1 MADYITSKKPGIN
14 FIVTKLHL
22 LIPIIF
28 LIFTAFTAFVIDNPS
43 HPAQDL
49 IYYYFAGTEILYGDK
64 ENVAIP
70 NAPVGWPILLASID
84 SIINDVF
91 ITGKIFS
98 VLSASGI
105 VLLSYYIINQV
116 FGKKTALLT
125 QTLIAI
131 NPFLHSEAI
140 ITHNEM
146 LPVFLIFGALYFI
159 TKKQLLYQ
167 HIIYTAILLGLS
179 FMLRYQSLLVSIG
192 IMIFLLITLKSNSKI
207 FPVLFVV
214 VFLLSTSPL
223 VLYNLENTGNLID
236 SDYSFY
242 MQMESKYK
250 IPEIESSA
258 TDRFMNISSNES
270 IQSEL
275 LLKNYLYNVLIH
287 NPHRIFNLGFGW
299 DSFAPIPFIPYIG
312 IPFILGGAIYVF
324 NNNFTKKQLVS
335 VISISFGL
343 ILFLITMDKLEY
355 FFAAII
361 LPIIVLGILS
371 LRKIEKNI
379 LALLIISF
387 SFFLLISIIPINS
400 PWDMFSIL
408 LIPPA
413 LSAIF
418 IIKLIPK
425 IISKICSFPNHKT
438 TRIIKT
444 YLIILISIIIISN
457 ILFSIMLERFLLF
470 DENMSYKNILYPEKH
485 ETIGSKLKEI
495 GDILS
500 KEPDIQN
507 KYIITGDQTYAYLA
521 GSKMIYTHVFD
532 EGNEN
537 DSISSFIAQE
547 NWSDLEKATSKA
559 GSKPPDRFS
568 KYNPLPDYIVYD
580 ERYGHDNFQI
590 LFEPNNPNI
599 PSNFELVYISNSTGV
614 VVYKIN
620 HIKE

>member
-1 MADYITSKKPGIN
+1 MADLVTPKKSRID
-14 FIVTKLHL
+14 FIITKLHL
-22 LIPIIF
+22 LIPVIF
-28 LIFTAFTAFVIDNPS
+28 LIFTAFVAFVIDNPS
-43 HPAQDL
+43 KDWDL
-49 IYYYFAGTEILYGDK
+49 LYYYFAGNEILYEDK
-64 ENVAIP
+64 ENVVVA
-70 NAPVGWPILLASID
+70 NAPVGWPILLASVD
-84 SIINDVF
+84 SLINNVF
-91 ITGKIFS
+91 VTGKIFS
-98 VLSASGI
+98 VLSATGI
-105 VLLSYYIINQV
+105 VLLSYYITNQV

-146 LPVFLIFGALYFI
+146 LPVFLIFAALYFI

-167 HIIYTAILLGLS
+167 HIIFTAILLGLS

-207 FPVLFVV
+207 FPILFVV

-223 VLYNLENTGNLID
+223 LLYNLENTGNLID

-250 IPEIESSA
+250 IPEIEA
-258 TDRFMNISSNES
+258 DVIDRFRNVSNNEL
-270 IQSEL
+270 IQHEP

-287 NPHRIFNLGFGW
+287 NPHRIFNLGLGW
-299 DSFAPIPFIPYIG
+299 DSFAPIPLIPYIG

-335 VISISFGL
+335 VGSISFGV
-343 ILFLITMDKLEY
+343 ILLLITMDKPEY
-355 FFAAII
+355 FFAVIS
-361 LPIIVLGILS
+361 LPVIVLGILS

-379 LALLIISF
+379 LVLLIIFF
-387 SFFLLISIIPINS
+387 SFLLLISIIPVNS

-418 IIKLIPK
+418 IIKFIPK
-425 IISKICSFPNHKT
+425 IISKIGSFLNHKT
-438 TRIIKT
+438 TRIVKT
-444 YLIILISIIIISN
+444 YLIILISAIIISN
-457 ILFSIMLERFLLF
+457 ILFSIMVERNLLF
-470 DENMSYKNILYPEKH
+470 DENMDYKNILHPEKH
-485 ETIGSKLKEI
+485 EKIGAKFKEI

-507 KYIITGDQTYAYLA
+507 KYIIAGDPTYAYIA
-521 GSKMIYTHVFD
+521 GSKMIYSQFT
-532 EGNEN
+532 EGNED

-547 NWSDLEKATSKA
+547 NWSELEKAWSDA
-559 GSKPPDRFS
+559 ASVPRDRFS

-580 ERYGHDNFQI
+580 KRYGNNNLQI
-590 LFEPNNPNI
+590 LSEPSNPNI
-599 PSNFELVYISNSTGV
+599 PSNFEFLYMSKNTGV
-614 VVYKIN
+614 VIYKIN
-620 HIKE
+620 NIKE